1 MKIHVW
7 DRILSGLLAVIMLGV
22 LIATVAQAFFG
33 FPVYE
38 KIIGRMSAMSD
49 FLRVLCLIFVCLVI
63 LFFCLYS
70 FSVLFR
76 HKGKKDRTITQ
87 ETENGNLSITTDALN
102 KLVLKCL
109 NEHPEMSVISTEL
122 RSGKKGLC
130 IDVVGNITGGISIP
144 LTVAQIQKHIKQYM
158 TSCTGLDI
166 MEVKV
171 LIRETENDSN
181 VSNFKVDVSSPDL
194 LPETEQEQTENE
206 ETELEELVKKHESE
220 VVEKED
226 QQEESSVFSGYSSAG
241 NMDSDDDRPLHQ
253 RIFSQ
258 TEEPCIVPCPPETSE
273 DSALAEMNETPEEIN
288 GDEINTFT
296 KSETEFEVLDVDSN
310 IEEVKDDAFD

>member
-38 KIIGRMSAMSD
+38 KITGRLSAMSD

-87 ETENGNLSITTDALN
+87 KTENGNLSIATDALN

-109 NEHPEMSVISTEL
+109 
-122 RSGKKGLC
+122 
-130 IDVVGNITGGISIP
+130 
-144 LTVAQIQKHIKQYM
+144 KHQ
-158 TSCTGLDI
+158 LH
-166 MEVKV
+166 
-171 LIRETENDSN
+171 
-181 VSNFKVDVSSPDL
+181 L
-194 LPETEQEQTENE
+194 L
-206 ETELEELVKKHESE
+206 LH
-220 VVEKED
+220 
-226 QQEESSVFSGYSSAG
+226 
-241 NMDSDDDRPLHQ
+241 LHQ
-253 RIFSQ
+253 
-258 TEEPCIVPCPPETSE
+258 
-273 DSALAEMNETPEEIN
+273 L
-288 GDEINTFT
+288 
-296 KSETEFEVLDVDSN
+296 KY
-310 IEEVKDDAFD
+310 AFHQ